1 LTAQS
6 FCAADL
12 VSVEPWFDDRETQR
26 WLGGREWPRR
36 LLELARQSNRVALL
50 YTHAQRQVGLLD
62 LERFPDRKAA
72 VAVVVSPEHRGRG
85 VATSMLRSIFDL
97 PEAEGVSEAVG
108 EVEFG
113 NTAGERCI
121 RAAGFV
127 RDAEA
132 ATSERFLRF
141 LSRRDSQLEGQR

>member
-1 LTAQS
+1 VRLTVRS
-6 FCAADL
+6 FSDADL
-12 VSVEPWFDDRETQR
+12 ESVEPWFDDRETQR
-26 WLGGREWPRR
+26 LLGGREWPRR

-50 YTHAQRQVGLLD
+50 YADAQRPVGLLD
-62 LERFPDRKAA
+62 LERFPDRRAA
-72 VAVVVSPEHRGRG
+72 VAVVVSPQHRGRG

-97 PEAEGVSEAVG
+97 PEAKGVNEAVG

-113 NTAGERCI
+113 NAAGERCV

-127 RDAEA
+127 EDAEA

-141 LSRRDSQLEGQR
+141 LSRRNS